1 MSSLR
6 AVITWLMPMLLA
18 ALVATCPQT
27 ELQTELWVS
36 SPHVIIFP
44 HINNKTLLISNNES
58 VWIVACFCLSVCPF
72 VWAFFVHPCVLVLC
86 EKSGTCAR
94 AWSGNSIWLAGHSY
108 SFWHLSIFSFVKV
121 SSWWIKIEREGLEWI
136 DLSEC
141 KSYRLLQSQPLIRS

>member
-1 MSSLR
+1 MAYANVTGRISGHMSSDW
-6 AVITWLMPMLLA
+6 TTDWTMSLLP
-18 ALVATCPQT
+18 TCD
-27 ELQTELWVS
+27 
-36 SPHVIIFP
+36 
-44 HINNKTLLISNNES
+44 HIPTHNKTLLISNNES

-121 SSWWIKIEREGLEWI
+121 SSWWLKIEREGLEWI